1 MATVGAMTAA
11 SLLRFG
17 PVILTRERGLR
28 KEPKR
33 YRGKH
38 YTANAR
44 VHGCRPRNG
53 FLFAVVRNVQAI
65 QSPPPR
71 RSPPQVLFA
80 VVRDVQANPIATTR
94 PLTSTDAVRLHRP
107 QQGAPQAGAPE
118 ALRGAFA
125 QVTRHTQT
133 LPLLTLR

>member
-1 MATVGAMTAA
+1 MDQAPIMSA
-11 SLLRFG
+11 SF
-17 PVILTRERGLR
+17 
-28 KEPKR
+28 
-33 YRGKH
+33 
-38 YTANAR
+38 
-44 VHGCRPRNG
+44 
-53 FLFAVVRNVQAI
+53 
-65 QSPPPR
+65 
-71 RSPPQVLFA
+71 LFA